1 MLKNIEKVST
11 GYRSCYTDKA
21 DKTVE
26 VRHSVVLNAD
36 RQSEETIVDELCK
49 VFSHKTD

>member
-1 MLKNIEKVST
+1 MLKNIKTVST

-21 DKTVE
+21 NRTKE
-26 VRHSVVLNAD
+26 VRHSVVINDD

-49 VFSHKTD
+49 VFSHKSD